1 MDKKSPSRT
10 SRDVAAPH
18 RRFVR
23 FSQLKPEYGIGWSRM
38 HIDRLGR
45 AGKFPA
51 KVHLGPNTIGWW
63 SDEIEA
69 FLEARSAERTEP
81 IEPRSVI

>member
-1 MDKKSPSRT
+1 VPSKPRSQTSPI
-10 SRDVAAPH
+10 APH

-23 FSQLKPEYGIGWSRM
+23 FSQLKPEYGIGWSRV

-69 FLEARSAERTEP
+69 FLEARSAERTAA
-81 IEPRSVI
+81 